1 MEQLIFPDAE
11 RLRSKKIFFPR
22 AAVGLSEDLFARDPD
37 MPKLQ
42 VMHSS
47 TAEQIPVER
56 DLRMIVIGCQWDC
69 KLCERLSAGRVSE
82 RSPIFML
89 RMRQAIRE
97 ASTEHAS

>member
-42 VMHSS
+42 TMHRIP
-47 TAEQIPVER
+47 AEQIPVKK
-56 DLRMIVIGCQWDC
+56 DLRTIVIGCQWDC
-69 KLCERLSAGRVSE
+69 KLREGLSAGRVSE
-82 RSPIFML
+82 GSPIFML
-89 RMRQAIRE
+89 GMRQAIRE
-97 ASTEHAS
+97 ASTENAS